1 MFQGIW
7 KPTQR
12 SVDKN
17 CAVEFCGRGCN
28 VDGLHLL
35 EASERMTLWHQLGD
49 RPLVEGAGDQ
59 QDDVVD
65 HVAVGYVV
73 QERCQIAWMSKVRNI
88 ELKL

>member
-1 MFQGIW
+1 
-7 KPTQR
+7 
-12 SVDKN
+12 
-17 CAVEFCGRGCN
+17 
-28 VDGLHLL
+28 
-35 EASERMTLWHQLGD
+35 
-49 RPLVEGAGDQ
+49 VEGAGDQ